1 MNPLDL
7 LKVKFQVSTRGP
19 EGTLDA
25 AARTPSPVFPGFF
38 HLLLIDAVLCA
49 SGSGLDDVTCG
60 LGTYRTMYAARS
72 TYSSTTP
79 LALTDVRQQLE
90 LLEVLNFK
98 FLSVDNGK
106 VLEGQ
111 WEAGGN
117 GVMAVQQT
125 GTTTTMRRSCSRA
138 ALHMTAMRK
147 IGEGQGRVVKNLL
160 HRPRI
165 QYPRA
170 GELHDLVTVA
180 VGPTTPGGG
189 RRRPDSGALESELHS
204 CAGSMRSAGYRA

>member
-1 MNPLDL
+1 MSASRWQWRDG
-7 LKVKFQVSTRGP
+7 STADR
-19 EGTLDA
+19 
-25 AARTPSPVFPGFF
+25 
-38 HLLLIDAVLCA
+38 H
-49 SGSGLDDVTCG
+49 DDHDDGRC
-60 LGTYRTMYAARS
+60 LG
-72 TYSSTTP
+72 
-79 LALTDVRQQLE
+79 QLE
-90 LLEVLNFK
+90 GYY
-98 FLSVDNGK
+98 SPG
-106 VLEGQ
+106 
-111 WEAGGN
+111 
-117 GVMAVQQT
+117 
-125 GTTTTMRRSCSRA
+125 RSCSRA